1 MKIAILDAKTL
12 GDEIDLSGFKK
23 FGEVEIYDIT
33 PPEKRIERIKDKDII
48 VTNKVVIDKEVM
60 DNAPNLKLIC
70 VAATGT
76 NNVDLEYAQQKG
88 IAVTN
93 VAGYS
98 TNSVVQHTFA
108 MLFYLLE
115 NLKYYDDYVKSSQYS
130 KSPIFTHIGK
140 PFWEIAGRRW
150 GIIGLG
156 SIGRKVARVAKEFGC
171 DVVYYSTSGIKRREE
186 FPEVDLDTLLLT
198 SDIVSIHA
206 PLNAK
211 TKNLITYEKIKL
223 MKMNAILLNLGRG
236 GIVNEEDLAKAL
248 NDDLIY
254 AAGLDVLEKEPITPD
269 NPLLKVKDKDRL
281 LITPH
286 IAWTS
291 FEARERLVNEIIKN
305 IEAFIEGKERNRVI

>member
-12 GDEIDLSGFKK
+12 GDEIDLSIFKK

-33 PPEKRIERIKDKDII
+33 PPEKRIERIKDKDIVI
-48 VTNKVVIDKEVM
+48 TNKVVIDKEVI
-60 DNAPNLKLIC
+60 DNAPDLKLVC

-76 NNVDLEYAQQKG
+76 NNVDLEYAKKKG

-115 NLKYYDDYVKSSQYS
+115 NLKYYDEYVKSSNYS

-156 SIGRKVARVAKEFGC
+156 TIGRKVGKVAREFGC
-171 DVVYYSTSGIKRREE
+171 EVVYYSTSGVKREE
-186 FPEVDLDTLLLT
+186 EFVQVDLDTLLST

-206 PLNAK
+206 PLNEK

-223 MKMNAILLNLGRG
+223 MKMNSILLNLGRG
-236 GIVNEEDLAKAL
+236 GIVNESDLAKAL
-248 NDDLIY
+248 DDDLIY
-254 AAGLDVLEKEPITPD
+254 AAGLDVLEKEPID
-269 NPLLKVKDKDRL
+269 SENPLLKIKNKDRL

-291 FEARERLVNEIIKN
+291 FEARERLVNEIVRN
-305 IEAFIEGKERNRVI
+305 IEAFLEGKERNRVV